1 MGAGGDSHITVFH
14 HLAVNK
20 IEGEIYIDLDL
31 STCSLGGG
39 YLCTLGDR
47 RPMYPL
53 TNELILKPSQRCDL
67 D

>member
-1 MGAGGDSHITVFH
+1 MGAGGDLHIVVFQ

-20 IEGEIYIDLDL
+20 LEGEIYIDLDL
-31 STCSLGGG
+31 LTYSLSGG
-39 YLCTLGDR
+39 YLCTLGAR

-53 TNELILKPSQRCDL
+53 TNELILKPSQGCDL

>member
-1 MGAGGDSHITVFH
+1 MEVGGDLHITFFH

-20 IEGEIYIDLDL
+20 LEGEIYIDLDL

-39 YLCTLGDR
+39 YLCTLGAR
-47 RPMYPL
+47 RPVYPL
-53 TNELILKPSQRCDL
+53 KNELIPKPSQGCDL